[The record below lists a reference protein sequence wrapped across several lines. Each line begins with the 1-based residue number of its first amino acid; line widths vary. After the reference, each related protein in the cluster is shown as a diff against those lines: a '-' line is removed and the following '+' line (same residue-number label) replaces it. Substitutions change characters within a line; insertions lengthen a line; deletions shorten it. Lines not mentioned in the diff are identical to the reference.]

1 MQTIEQRLAALRAKM
16 REAGYAGYY
25 IPTDD
30 FHLSEYVGAHFKARA
45 YMSGFTGSAGT
56 LVVLEHEAALWVD
69 GRYFLQGEQQLC
81 GTSIT
86 LQNPAR
92 KAFPPSLNT

>member
-30 FHLSEYVGAHFKARA
+30 FHLSEYVGAHF
-45 YMSGFTGSAGT
+45 
-56 LVVLEHEAALWVD
+56 
-69 GRYFLQGEQQLC
+69 
-81 GTSIT
+81 
-86 LQNPAR
+86 
-92 KAFPPSLNT
+92 

>member
-1 MQTIEQRLAALRAKM
+1 MHLIEQRLAALRTKM

-45 YMSGFTGSAGT
+45 YMSCCKSPARR
-56 LVVLEHEAALWVD
+56 AY
-69 GRYFLQGEQQLC
+69 RPS
-81 GTSIT
+81 SIT
-86 LQNPAR
+86 
-92 KAFPPSLNT
+92 